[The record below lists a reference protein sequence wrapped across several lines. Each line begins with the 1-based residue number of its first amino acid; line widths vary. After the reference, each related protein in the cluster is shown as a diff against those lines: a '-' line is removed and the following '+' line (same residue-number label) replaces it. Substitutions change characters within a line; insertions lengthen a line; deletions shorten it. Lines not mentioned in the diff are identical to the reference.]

1 MTSGIKF
8 YLYIILIPL
17 ITFSCY
23 REEDIKPLVCNDCTK
38 PVVLCFIG
46 PGDSIY
52 AFATNTTA
60 FGEAIDKVKV
70 FDGKISIYDT
80 TGRGIDLVRYAD
92 KPNFFAASQSKFS
105 IQPGN
110 KYRLEVA
117 GTNGRSIAYTTVP
130 AIADTIKSADIIGT
144 QEDEDG
150 LWYLTKVSWENS
162 AKTNNLVG
170 HKEYV
175 KEKEGSFN
183 IINYG
188 DEFNLLGNNKFEFTS
203 FSSVLY
209 WQHTTYSLYT
219 IDKEF
224 DKYLKSYVLFYN
236 LGVSL
241 DSNSVVEMF
250 NGIIPQ
256 YSNFDNCY
264 GVFGSYLTDTVT
276 VFNPEK

>member
-1 MTSGIKF
+1 MTFGNKS
-8 YLYIILIPL
+8 YLIILLTSL
-17 ITFSCY
+17 IIFSCY
-23 REEDIKPLVCNDCTK
+23 REEDIKPPVCNVCTK

-52 AFATNTTA
+52 AFATNTTG

-70 FDGKISIYDT
+70 FEGKISIYDT

-92 KPNFFAASQSKFS
+92 KPNFFTAPQSKFS
-105 IQPGN
+105 IKPGI
-110 KYRLEVA
+110 KYRIEVVM
-117 GTNGRSIAYTTVP
+117 GTDDRSIAYTTVP
-130 AIADTIKSADIIGT
+130 AIADTIKSAEIIGT

-150 LWYLTKVSWENS
+150 LRYLTKITWENLGR
-162 AKTNNLVG
+162 TNNLLG
-170 HKEYV
+170 YKEYFSQT
-175 KEKEGSFN
+175 ERPYNTIYYGEGFN
-183 IINYG
+183 VFG
-188 DEFNLLGNNKFEFTS
+188 GNKIEFTS
-203 FSSVLY
+203 LLFWRY
-209 WQHTTYSLYT
+209 KTMYSLYT
-219 IDKEF
+219 IDEAF

-241 DSNSVVEMF
+241 DANSVVEMF

-264 GVFGSYLTDTVT
+264 GVFGSYLTDTIT